1 MTNVIP
7 FTPRASAGDGW
18 TAAERA
24 RLAELAERL
33 SAQGGKVEAVYGVSD
48 EGDPWCVIKDENE
61 EVLVHVARINGQ
73 FVIHDAAAD
82 AVQEDD
88 TLWTACDR
96 LLGEGWSDARDDVV
110 VPLTARQIQSVIALA
125 LAVAFVHDVQHAEAA
140 VETETPAHPEA
151 DASITTAAP
160 AIDQDS
166 AEGTRHD
173 LLVNQATPEDDAA
186 STAGAAAAHEAP
198 AVASPA
204 TSLDDAP
211 ADDTE
216 LVSQTTEVEDAGPS
230 SPADSDADTAL
241 VLRGTEGDDTLQGGS
256 GDDTIYG
263 GAGNDSLQGGEGAD
277 ILHGGS
283 GADTL
288 DGGGAAPMQVDIL
301 DGGEG
306 DDVIMLAGTTVAT
319 GGEGADT
326 FVITQRP
333 AADGLLGV
341 VLDFDA
347 NEGDRFNF
355 REGAGGH
362 RPMIVGQVEISTST
376 MVQGFGPVG
385 GGPGANTRQILVD
398 FDGDGVADGHV
409 LVVDKVQANGH
420 TVATPIGVETYGEI
434 QPNTPHGNIGLPDG
448 YLIG

>member
-33 SAQGGKVEAVYGVSD
+33 STQGGKVEAVYGVSD

-61 EVLVHVARINGQ
+61 EILVHVARINGQ
-73 FVIHDAAAD
+73 FVIYDAAAD

-125 LAVAFVHDVQHAEAA
+125 IAVAFVHDVQHAEAA
-140 VETETPAHPEA
+140 VETETPAHAEA
-151 DASITTAAP
+151 DATVATAAP
-160 AIDQDS
+160 AIEQDS

-186 STAGAAAAHEAP
+186 STTRAAATHEVP
-198 AVASPA
+198 TVASPA

-241 VLRGTEGDDTLQGGS
+241 VLRGTDGDDTLQGGG

-277 ILHGGS
+277 VLHGGS

-288 DGGGAAPMQVDIL
+288 DGGGAAPVQVDIL

-306 DDVIMLAGTTVAT
+306 DDVIVLAGTTVAT

-333 AADGLLGV
+333 TADGLLGV

-347 NEGDRFNF
+347 GEGDRFAF
-355 REGAGGH
+355 REGGGH
-362 RPMIVGQVEISTST
+362 RPTVVGQTELHTTTLI
-376 MVQGFGPVG
+376 QGYGPVG
-385 GGPGANTRQILVD
+385 GPDTNTRQVFID
-398 FDGDGVADGHV
+398 FDGDGIADGHM
-409 LVVDKVQANGH
+409 LVVDRTHANGQVIP
-420 TVATPIGVETYGEI
+420 TAISSETYTG
-434 QPNTPHGNIGLPDG
+434 TPETPYNGYTILPDG
-448 YLIG
+448 YVTG